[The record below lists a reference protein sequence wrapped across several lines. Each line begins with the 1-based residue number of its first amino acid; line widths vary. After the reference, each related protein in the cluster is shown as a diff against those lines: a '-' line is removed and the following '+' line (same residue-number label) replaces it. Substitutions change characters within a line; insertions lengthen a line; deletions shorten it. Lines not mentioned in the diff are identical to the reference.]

1 MRGND
6 DHTRNRRGS
15 SPANTDS
22 GPEFD
27 NWGVDWMES
36 RRLSFEEDATTGT
49 STHGAAQDPNPS
61 APAGE
66 DTRPG
71 ANPGNGVG

>member
-6 DHTRNRRGS
+6 DRTKHRRGS
-15 SPANTDS
+15 SPANTES

-36 RRLSFEEDATTGT
+36 RRLLFEEDPVAGT
-49 STHGAAQDPNPS
+49 STQGAGRGPDS
-61 APAGE
+61 GSPAGE
-66 DTRPG
+66 ETKPG
-71 ANPGNGVG
+71 ANQSTAIE

>member
-6 DHTRNRRGS
+6 NHTRNRRGS
-15 SPANTDS
+15 SPANTES

-36 RRLSFEEDATTGT
+36 RRLSFEEDANTGT
-49 STHGAAQDPNPS
+49 STHGGTQDPNSS

-66 DTRPG
+66 DTHAG
-71 ANPGNGVG
+71 GNQSNAVG